1 MTCENG
7 VHCEV
12 KVFVAFSIQPDNV
25 QIDVKNNV
33 DVDVNVDVK
42 FLQAQLSFGK
52 RVRKTNI
59 SQLAISL
66 SKQGVHTIFKENY
79 WYKNFF

>member
-1 MTCENG
+1 MGFNARSKSLS
-7 VHCEV
+7 H
-12 KVFVAFSIQPDNV
+12 F

>member
-1 MTCENG
+1 MGFNARSKSLS
-7 VHCEV
+7 H
-12 KVFVAFSIQPDNV
+12 F

-59 SQLAISL
+59 SQL
-66 SKQGVHTIFKENY
+66 TFKSRLHQ
-79 WYKNFF
+79 KLV